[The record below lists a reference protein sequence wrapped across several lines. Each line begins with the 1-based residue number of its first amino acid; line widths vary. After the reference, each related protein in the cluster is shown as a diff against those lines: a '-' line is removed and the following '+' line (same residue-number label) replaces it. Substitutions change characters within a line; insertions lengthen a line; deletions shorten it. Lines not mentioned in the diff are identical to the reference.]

1 MISIITPLYNS
12 ARYLPETVRSVQAQ
26 SVRNWEMII
35 VDDASEDNGAEI
47 ARSFAEK
54 DERIRVVELAENS
67 GPAVA
72 RNRAIELAR
81 GRYIAFLDADD
92 LWKPEK
98 LGMQLAFMQANDAG
112 FSYTGYHI
120 MNEEGERTGEKRVP
134 ERVTYHSLLKTCPV
148 GCLTAMYD
156 TQRLGKLYM
165 PSILKRQDYGLWLK
179 ILKQT
184 GHAYGLQEPLAD
196 YRVRSHSVS
205 SNKLKAAAYQ
215 WKIYR
220 DVEKLPLHQSLWYF
234 GHYAVHGVLN
244 RM

>member
-1 MISIITPLYNS
+1 
-12 ARYLPETVRSVQAQ
+12 
-26 SVRNWEMII
+26 MII
-35 VDDASEDNGAEI
+35 VDDASEDSGAEI
-47 ARSFAEK
+47 ARTFADE
-54 DERIRVVELAENS
+54 DERIKVVELPQNS

-72 RNRAIELAR
+72 RNKAIELAR

-92 LWKPEK
+92 LWKPKK
-98 LGMQLAFMQANDAG
+98 LEMQLAFMEAIGAW

-120 MNEEGERTGEKRVP
+120 MNEKGERTGEKKVP

-165 PSILKRQDYGLWLK
+165 PLILKRQDYGLWLK
-179 ILKQT
+179 ILKQVT
-184 GHAYGLQEPLAD
+184 YGKGLQEPLAD

-220 DVEKLPLHQSLWYF
+220 DVEQLPLHQSLWYF
-234 GHYAVHGVLN
+234 SHYAANGVLN
-244 RM
+244 RV